1 LRAKNKN
8 KKQLTT
14 KNTKGTKVQ
23 TKVSFVFT
31 FLTGVIMEINLEELK
46 ITNNESERRFE
57 LLINGL
63 LSKLDYI
70 QGEDTFVITHVGV
83 HLDLRGQGVAGKL
96 TQAGLEFAKAKSLR
110 VIPMCSYAAA
120 YIRRNPQ
127 YVELTKHPGN

>member
-1 LRAKNKN
+1 
-8 KKQLTT
+8 
-14 KNTKGTKVQ
+14 
-23 TKVSFVFT
+23 
-31 FLTGVIMEINLEELK
+31 MEINLEELE

-57 LLINGL
+57 VSINGL

-70 QGEDTFVITHVGV
+70 QDKDTFVITHVGV
-83 HLDLRGQGVAGKL
+83 HPELRGHGVAGKL

-127 YVELTKHPGN
+127 YAELTKHHEN